1 MYSAQVLDHFEH
13 PRNTG
18 EVPDADATVQVEN
31 PACGDV
37 LRLSAKV
44 AGGRIT
50 EIRFRAKGCV
60 PSMACASLLTEL
72 VQGRTLT
79 EARRLQREQLVAA
92 AGNLPPASLHA
103 SHLAMDALADLLKK
117 LVAPTRGGRDACP

>member
-13 PRNTG
+13 PRNAG
-18 EVPDADATVQVEN
+18 EVPDADASVQVEN

-103 SHLAMDALADLLKK
+103 SHLAMDALAALLKK
-117 LVAPTRGGRDACP
+117 LPAADQ

>member
-103 SHLAMDALADLLKK
+103 SHLAMDALAALLKK
-117 LVAPTRGGRDACP
+117 LPAADQ